1 MSKLNNRVVATS
13 YAADDNQ
20 FIGEKVSLDTATH
33 EKYKKE
39 YSKFTK
45 EILKNNP
52 DLSFD
57 YSHYPALT
65 VSHNYSAVAVI
76 TPKLTDAG
84 EKDFSNTYVALLAD
98 AFRHTDTL
106 DALKNLMPSIGVD
119 FNKLRVRDDLGEKQQ
134 LVDDSLDAIKD
145 GSTDFN
151 NYTNLRQS
159 MKPLAVKV
167 AAEVEDDFSFSNPEL
182 AKNQNDLNEANE
194 ARKNLNEDFNPNNVE
209 DVSKKTKLHE
219 GIKQALQDQN
229 DNAAGEFEWLAKR
242 MKELDLHFNHH
253 NAPVYKKLP
262 LPWIHDVTIHD
273 KYNRELISFR
283 TGGDS
288 IKLHEA
294 GIFNDAAGQ
303 LAAEVAYKKFGHG
316 KVCFNVS
323 ASARE
328 RYKDNLGMIYEQ
340 KLNQLIKA
348 GFEPEQIVFH
358 KDWQYMVNDKI
369 KEMKNLAEFDQA
381 TPEQVAEAAKAT
393 QDYNAKNQD
402 VEGVKDA
409 PVAPATPAADGV
421 PVKAAPVDSSPIN
434 EQTIPNVPAS
444 ADVPAKAPVAAPT
457 KQFRNK
463 CCLLKTGSGKDGEN
477 ADPSKDKYNLI
488 GQKGMVENMTPATLK
503 EVIKVLAGLEGID
516 VKQITGTWLSD
527 KKVVTYPE
535 FKKAEAAR
543 HEGMTEEQIKES
555 KEEYSFPAAY
565 EVLKEMKEPAKL
577 ALASPD
583 VAVADLAVDV
593 AVDAVVNAELPAA
606 AVDAVVNAELPAAA
620 AEPVVGDVPDYV
632 SEPIPDNYNDDYDF
646 DKDILEGVFTNSFD
660 EPAVAEPAQ
669 NSIED
674 TERFLAEA
682 FDMPEVLESPEYADL
697 QQARA
702 KASGE
707 EPECKAKVDDSGI
720 DFNDAVRDLAGEKK
734 KIDNAKKVVKSAI
747 ANETSKT
754 NIKSG
759 V

>member
-1 MSKLNNRVVATS
+1 MSKINNQVIASS
-13 YAADDNQ
+13 YSAVDNK
-20 FIGEKVSLDTATH
+20 FVGDKVNLDVETLA
-33 EKYKKE
+33 KYKKE
-39 YSKFTK
+39 YAKFTK
-45 EILKNNP
+45 QILKDNP

-57 YSHYPALT
+57 YSHYPSLT
-65 VSHNYSAVAVI
+65 ISHNYSAVAVI
-76 TPKLTDAG
+76 TPNLTAEG
-84 EKDFSNTYVALLAD
+84 RDFTSSYGALLTD
-98 AFRHTDTL
+98 AFRHKDTL
-106 DALKNLMPSIGVD
+106 EALKNVFPSFGID
-119 FNKLRVRDDLGEKQQ
+119 FEKMRVREDLGEKQD
-134 LVDDSLDAIKD
+134 LVNASFNAIQFGSDDFSH
-145 GSTDFN
+145 
-151 NYTNLRQS
+151 YTNVRQG

-167 AAEVEDDFSFSNPEL
+167 AAVVEDDFSFTNPDL
-182 AKNQNDLNEANE
+182 MKNQNDLKESNE

-209 DVSKKTKLHE
+209 DVSKKTKLHD
-219 GIKQALQDQN
+219 GIKQALHDQN
-229 DNAAGEFEWLAKR
+229 GRAADEDDWLERR
-242 MKELDLHFNHH
+242 MKELDLHFNH
-253 NAPVYKKLP
+253 NKTPAYKNLP
-262 LPWIHDVTIHD
+262 LPFIHDVTIHD
-273 KYNRELISFR
+273 KYNRELLSWR
-283 TGGDS
+283 TGGGS

-294 GIFNDAAGQ
+294 GIFNEAAGQ
-303 LAAEVAYKKFGHG
+303 LAAEAAYKKFGHD

-409 PVAPATPAADGV
+409 PDAPATPAADGV
-421 PVKAAPVDSSPIN
+421 PVKAAPVDPSPVN
-434 EQTIPNVPAS
+434 EQTIPDVPVS
-444 ADVPAKAPVAAPT
+444 ADVPEKAPVAAPV

-463 CCLLKTGSGKDGEN
+463 CCLVKTGSGKDGEN

-488 GQKGMVENMTPATLK
+488 GQKGMVESMPPAVLK
-503 EVIKVLAGLEGID
+503 VVIKVLAGLEGID
-516 VKQITGTWLSD
+516 VKQIAGTWLSD
-527 KKVVTYPE
+527 EQVLTYGD
-535 FKKAEAAR
+535 FKKAETAR
-543 HEGMTEEQIKES
+543 HASMTEEQIKES

-565 EVLKEMKEPAKL
+565 EVLKEMKEAAKL
-577 ALASPD
+577 AFASPD

-606 AVDAVVNAELPAAA
+606 AAK
-620 AEPVVGDVPDYV
+620 PVVGDVPEHV
-632 SEPIPDNYNDDYDF
+632 AEQIPDNYNDDYDF

-660 EPAVAEPAQ
+660 EPVVAEPAQ
-669 NSIED
+669 YSIED

-682 FDMPEVLESPEYADL
+682 FDMPEVLDSPEYADL

-707 EPECKAKVDDSGI
+707 EPEHKAKVDDSGM
-720 DFNDAVRDLAGEKK
+720 DFNDAVKDLAGEAE
-734 KIDNAKKVVKSAI
+734 KIENAKKVVKSAI
-747 ANETSKT
+747 ANETRKT

>member
-1 MSKLNNRVVATS
+1 MSKINNQVIASS
-13 YAADDNQ
+13 YAADDNK
-20 FIGEKVSLDTATH
+20 FVGEKVSLDTATH

-45 EILKNNP
+45 QILKDNP

-119 FNKLRVRDDLGEKQQ
+119 FNKFRVRDDLGEKQQ
-134 LVDDSLDAIKD
+134 LVEDSLEAIKD
-145 GSTDFN
+145 GSTDFK
-151 NYTNLRQS
+151 NYTNLRQA

-182 AKNQNDLNEANE
+182 AKNDNDLNEANE
-194 ARKNLNEDFNPNNVE
+194 ARKNLNEDYNPKNVE
-209 DVSKKTKLHE
+209 DVSKKTKLHD
-219 GIKQALQDQN
+219 GIKQALHDQN
-229 DNAAGEFEWLAKR
+229 GRAADEDDWLERR

-253 NAPVYKKLP
+253 KTPAYKNLP
-262 LPWIHDVTIHD
+262 LPFIHDVTIHD
-273 KYNRELISFR
+273 KYNRELLSWR
-283 TGGDS
+283 TGGGS
-288 IKLHEA
+288 IKIHEA
-294 GIFNDAAGQ
+294 GIFNENAGQ
-303 LAAEVAYKKFGHG
+303 LAAEAAYKKFGHG
-316 KVCFNVS
+316 KVHFNVS

-381 TPEQVAEAAKAT
+381 TPEQVAEAEKAT

-409 PVAPATPAADGV
+409 PDAPATPAPDGV
-421 PVKAAPVDSSPIN
+421 PTKAAPVDSSPVN
-434 EQTIPNVPAS
+434 EQTIPDVPVS
-444 ADVPAKAPVAAPT
+444 ADVPAKAPVAAPV

-463 CCLLKTGSGKDGEN
+463 CCLVKTISGKDGEN

-488 GQKGMVENMTPATLK
+488 GQKGMVESMTPATLK

-516 VKQITGTWLSD
+516 IKQIAGTWLSD
-527 KKVVTYPE
+527 EKVVSYSE
-535 FKKAEAAR
+535 FKKAETAR

-565 EVLKEMKEPAKL
+565 EVLKEMKEAAKL

-593 AVDAVVNAELPAA
+593 AVDT
-606 AVDAVVNAELPAAA
+606 VVNAELPAAA

-632 SEPIPDNYNDDYDF
+632 SEQIPDNYNDDYDF

-660 EPAVAEPAQ
+660 EPTVAEPAPY
-669 NSIED
+669 SIED

-697 QQARA
+697 QKARS

-707 EPECKAKVDDSGI
+707 EPEHKAKVDDSGI
-720 DFNDAVRDLAGEKK
+720 DFNDAVRDLAGEKE
-734 KIDNAKKVVKSAI
+734 KIENAKKVVKSAI
-747 ANETSKT
+747 ANETRKINYKT
-754 NIKSG
+754 EVK
-759 V
+759 

>member
-119 FNKLRVRDDLGEKQQ
+119 FNKLRVRNDLGEKQQ

-145 GSTDFN
+145 GSTDFK
-151 NYTNLRQS
+151 NYTNLRQA

-182 AKNQNDLNEANE
+182 AKNGNDLNEANE
-194 ARKNLNEDFNPNNVE
+194 ARKNLNEDYNPKNVE
-209 DVSKKTKLHE
+209 DVYKKTKLHD
-219 GIKQALQDQN
+219 GIKQALHDQN
-229 DNAAGEFEWLAKR
+229 GRAADEDDWLERR

-253 NAPVYKKLP
+253 KTPAYKNLP
-262 LPWIHDVTIHD
+262 LPFIHDVTIHD
-273 KYNRELISFR
+273 KYNRELLSWR
-283 TGGDS
+283 TGGGT
-288 IKLHEA
+288 IKIHEA

-303 LAAEVAYKKFGHG
+303 LAAEAAYKKFGHS

-369 KEMKNLAEFDQA
+369 KEMKNLAELDQA
-381 TPEQVAEAAKAT
+381 TPEQVAEAEKAT

-409 PVAPATPAADGV
+409 PVAPATPAVDGV

-434 EQTIPNVPAS
+434 EQTIPDVPVS
-444 ADVPAKAPVAAPT
+444 ADVPAKAPVAAPV

-463 CCLLKTGSGKDGEN
+463 CCLVKTISGKNGEN

-488 GQKGMVENMTPATLK
+488 GQKGMVESMTPATLK

-516 VKQITGTWLSD
+516 VTQIAGTWLSD
-527 KKVVTYPE
+527 EKVVNYSE

-565 EVLKEMKEPAKL
+565 EVLKEMKEAAKI

-606 AVDAVVNAELPAAA
+606 AAES
-620 AEPVVGDVPDYV
+620 VVGCC
-632 SEPIPDNYNDDYDF
+632 
-646 DKDILEGVFTNSFD
+646 
-660 EPAVAEPAQ
+660 
-669 NSIED
+669 
-674 TERFLAEA
+674 R
-682 FDMPEVLESPEYADL
+682 
-697 QQARA
+697 
-702 KASGE
+702 
-707 EPECKAKVDDSGI
+707 
-720 DFNDAVRDLAGEKK
+720 
-734 KIDNAKKVVKSAI
+734 
-747 ANETSKT
+747 
-754 NIKSG
+754 
-759 V
+759 

>member
-1 MSKLNNRVVATS
+1 MSKINNQVVATS
-13 YAADDNQ
+13 YAADDNK
-20 FIGEKVSLDTATH
+20 FVGEKISLDTATH

-145 GSTDFN
+145 GSTDFK
-151 NYTNLRQS
+151 NYTNLRQA

-182 AKNQNDLNEANE
+182 AKNDNDLNEANE
-194 ARKNLNEDFNPNNVE
+194 ARKKLNEDYNPQNVE
-209 DVSKKTKLHE
+209 DVSKKTKLHD
-219 GIKQALQDQN
+219 GIKQALHDQN
-229 DNAAGEFEWLAKR
+229 GRAADEDDWLERR

-253 NAPVYKKLP
+253 KTPAYKNLP
-262 LPWIHDVTIHD
+262 LPFIHDVTIHD
-273 KYNRELISFR
+273 KYNRELLSWR
-283 TGGDS
+283 TGGGS
-288 IKLHEA
+288 IKIHEA
-294 GIFNDAAGQ
+294 GIFNENAGQ
-303 LAAEVAYKKFGHG
+303 LAAEAAYKKFGHG

-381 TPEQVAEAAKAT
+381 TPEQVAEAEKAT

-409 PVAPATPAADGV
+409 PDAPATQAADGV
-421 PVKAAPVDSSPIN
+421 PDKAAPVDSSPVN
-434 EQTIPNVPAS
+434 EQTIPDVPVS
-444 ADVPAKAPVAAPT
+444 ADVPAKAPAEPVAEV
-457 KQFRNK
+457 KKKLILNK
-463 CCLLKTGSGKDGEN
+463 CTLIKTKNDE
-477 ADPSKDKYNLI
+477 DPAKEKYNLI
-488 GQKGMVENMTPATLK
+488 GQKGLVESMSGPTLH
-503 EVIKVLAGLEGID
+503 KVFTELTKAAGID
-516 VKQITGTWLSD
+516 VKQIAGTWLSD
-527 KKVVTYPE
+527 EQVLTYGD
-535 FKKAEAAR
+535 FKKAETAR

-565 EVLKEMKEPAKL
+565 EVLKEMKEAAKL
-577 ALASPD
+577 ALASPE

-606 AVDAVVNAELPAAA
+606 AD
-620 AEPVVGDVPDYV
+620 EPVVGDVPDYV
-632 SEPIPDNYNDDYDF
+632 SEQIPDNYNDDYDF

-669 NSIED
+669 YSIED

-707 EPECKAKVDDSGI
+707 EPEHKAKVDDSGI
-720 DFNDAVRDLAGEKK
+720 DFNDAVRDLAGEKE
-734 KIDNAKKVVKSAI
+734 KIENAKKVVKSAI
-747 ANETSKT
+747 ANETRKT
-754 NIKSG
+754 NYKTE
-759 V
+759 VK

>member
-1 MSKLNNRVVATS
+1 MSKINNQVVATS
-13 YAADDNQ
+13 YAADDNK
-20 FIGEKVSLDTATH
+20 FVGEKVSLDTATH

-45 EILKNNP
+45 EILKNHP

-119 FNKLRVRDDLGEKQQ
+119 FNKFRVRDDLGEKQQ
-134 LVDDSLDAIKD
+134 LVEDSLEAIKD
-145 GSTDFN
+145 GSTDFK
-151 NYTNLRQS
+151 NYTNLRQA
-159 MKPLAVKV
+159 MKPLAVKI

-182 AKNQNDLNEANE
+182 AKNDNDLNEANE
-194 ARKNLNEDFNPNNVE
+194 ARKNLNEDYNPKNVE
-209 DVSKKTKLHE
+209 DVSKKTKLHD
-219 GIKQALQDQN
+219 GIKQALHDQN
-229 DNAAGEFEWLAKR
+229 GRAADEDDWLERR

-253 NAPVYKKLP
+253 KTPAYKNLP
-262 LPWIHDVTIHD
+262 LPFIHDVTIHD
-273 KYNRELISFR
+273 KYNRELLSWR
-283 TGGDS
+283 TGGGS
-288 IKLHEA
+288 IKIHEA
-294 GIFNDAAGQ
+294 GIFNENAGQ
-303 LAAEVAYKKFGHG
+303 LAAEAAYKKFGHG
-316 KVCFNVS
+316 KVHFNVS
-323 ASARE
+323 SSARE

-381 TPEQVAEAAKAT
+381 TPEQVAEAEKAT
-393 QDYNAKNQD
+393 QDYKAKNQD

-409 PVAPATPAADGV
+409 HDAPATPAADGV
-421 PVKAAPVDSSPIN
+421 PTKAAPVDSSPVN
-434 EQTIPNVPAS
+434 EQTIPDVPVS
-444 ADVPAKAPVAAPT
+444 ADVPAKAPVAAPV

-463 CCLLKTGSGKDGEN
+463 CCLVKTISGKDGEN

-488 GQKGMVENMTPATLK
+488 GQKGMVESMSPATLK

-516 VKQITGTWLSD
+516 VKQIAGTWLSD
-527 KKVVTYPE
+527 EKVVSYSE
-535 FKKAEAAR
+535 FKKAETAR

-565 EVLKEMKEPAKL
+565 EVLKEMKEAAKL

-593 AVDAVVNAELPAA
+593 AVDT
-606 AVDAVVNAELPAAA
+606 VVNAELPAAA

-632 SEPIPDNYNDDYDF
+632 SEQIPDNYNDDYDF

-669 NSIED
+669 YSIED

-682 FDMPEVLESPEYADL
+682 FDMPEILESPEYADL

-707 EPECKAKVDDSGI
+707 EPEHKAKVDDSGI
-720 DFNDAVRDLAGEKK
+720 DFNDAVRDLAGEKE
-734 KIDNAKKVVKSAI
+734 KIENAKKVVKSAI
-747 ANETSKT
+747 ANETRKT
-754 NIKSG
+754 NYKTE
-759 V
+759 VK